1 MEVAVKEIDKQ
12 QLSPKV
18 HDSLLKEI
26 AILRHGSHA
35 NIVRFH
41 HAILTKERIY
51 LVLEYCDGGDLAAL
65 GILDLQGL
73 AVGMYSGLTYGLKE
87 AHGSH
92 DWKNSVVAGAI
103 TGATLALTTE
113 DAVSWADC
121 SMCGAALSTPQIFSR
136 VLQSS

>member
-12 QLSPKV
+12 QHSPKV

-92 DWKNSVVAGAI
+92 DWVV
-103 TGATLALTTE
+103 E
-113 DAVSWADC
+113 
-121 SMCGAALSTPQIFSR
+121 F
-136 VLQSS
+136 LQ